1 MTKKACGE
9 WKPIGRELG
18 YTEDELSSI
27 VREPGQTGEEDYYA
41 EMLRRWLDWAPP
53 NHAYPS
59 IPQLSSALRA
69 VGKERMALDLEAG
82 YITLSSN
89 QQPSSDLHAVG
100 IGRGALDLEVGRTA
114 FSYNPQPS
122 SDLPA
127 VGKRR
132 GEYDREWKSC
142 NSSRRRRYC
151 GRAVFVRLLLL
162 FMSLSSIVIMFVL
175 Y

>member
-27 VREPGQTGEEDYYA
+27 VRETGQTGEEDYYA

-53 NHAYPS
+53 NHTYPS

-69 VGKERMALDLEAG
+69 VGKERMALDLEVG

-89 QQPSSDLHAVG
+89 PQPSLDLHAVG
-100 IGRGALDLEVGRTA
+100 KETGAFDQE
-114 FSYNPQPS
+114 Q
-122 SDLPA
+122 
-127 VGKRR
+127 K
-132 GEYDREWKSC
+132 
-142 NSSRRRRYC
+142 
-151 GRAVFVRLLLL
+151 LL
-162 FMSLSSIVIMFVL
+162 
-175 Y
+175 